1 MQLILHIVGWTIL
14 LILPVYGLSQ
24 QSGQINDH
32 LGRFYVQIVTYL
44 ILFYLSYFWLVPKY
58 WLSDRKILFMGLTAI
73 LFATIYLGTATV
85 SNHFFK
91 PPPRFQE
98 IEMEMAKNF
107 PGKTDPESFRK
118 RFFLAN
124 YLFTSILISGF
135 CVGLR
140 VSEKL
145 SENEGKRK
153 ELERQKLNS
162 ELAFLKNQISPHFF
176 FNTLNNIYSLIGIN
190 QDDARDS
197 VLKLS
202 KLMRYLLYE
211 SEQGLTT
218 LGLEISFMNHY
229 IDLMRL
235 RLSDK
240 VELLAEFPADHPDLR
255 IPPLLFIPFIEN
267 AFKHGISYQN
277 SSFIRISMALSDN
290 SLLFECE
297 NSLGRKSGEG
307 PVVDS
312 GIGLENVTK
321 RLQLLYPGRHDL
333 SINRGEDRYAVRLE
347 IKMEHHT
354 A

>member
-1 MQLILHIVGWTIL
+1 MQLVLHIVGWAIL

-32 LGRFYVQIVTYL
+32 LGRFYVQILTYV

-58 WLSDRKILFMGLTAI
+58 FLTGRRILFLGLTAI
-73 LFATIYLGTATV
+73 LFAAIYLGTSAA
-85 SNHFFK
+85 SERFFK
-91 PPPRFQE
+91 PPPRFE
-98 IEMEMAKNF
+98 EMA
-107 PGKTDPESFRK
+107 PEFAKKFTEKGNPDTFRK
-118 RFFLAN
+118 RFFLVN

-145 SENEGKRK
+145 SENEQTRK

-240 VELLAEFPADHPDLR
+240 VDLHADFPNDHPDLR
-255 IPPLLFIPFIEN
+255 IPPLIFIPFIEN

-277 SSFIRISMALSDN
+277 SSFIHISMALSAH
-290 SLLFECE
+290 SLVFDCR
-297 NSLGRKSGEG
+297 NSLGRATGEG
-307 PVVDS
+307 PSVDS

-321 RLQLLYPGRHDL
+321 RLQLLYPNRHNL
-333 SINRGEDRYAVRLE
+333 VINRGDDRFTVHLE
-347 IKMEHHT
+347 IKMEPHNV
-354 A
+354 